1 MRALFC
7 CIPSE
12 GHFRPLL
19 PLARAVIA
27 AGHEVAF
34 ATARDWHP
42 RVEAEGFAA
51 LAAGG
56 SRAELGEQLARVRQ
70 ATLELPPEE
79 RRPLAFSGNFA
90 LVHAP
95 AKLPGLLDVATA
107 YRPDVIVYDGADLA
121 APAVATALGLPSVH
135 HAFGAMIP
143 LAALER
149 AAEEIEPLWLGHGL
163 EPQPYAGVFGGL
175 YVDICPP
182 RLAFEEPLGERVHM
196 QPVGP
201 EPAAAPGWLDELPP
215 PLVYLTLGTIFN
227 EAALFRPLLDSL
239 DGDVSALVTTG
250 RDVDP
255 ATLGAVP
262 SRVRVERFVPQAHV
276 LPHCVAVVT
285 HGGSG
290 TTLGALA
297 HGLPL
302 VLVPQGAD
310 QFDNAARC
318 VAAGTAVVLRPDE
331 LTPNAVRAAL
341 RRVLDEPS
349 YALAAQAL
357 AAEIAAMPTPAETAR
372 AVEEYVSRG

>member
-19 PLARAVIA
+19 PLARALA
-27 AGHEVAF
+27 TAGNEVAF
-34 ATARDWHP
+34 ATALDWHP
-42 RVEAEGFAA
+42 RVEDEGFET

-56 SRAELGEQLARVRQ
+56 SRAELGEQLAKVRQ

-95 AKLPGLLDVATA
+95 AKLESLLNAA
-107 YRPDVIVYDGADLA
+107 EAWRADVIVYDSADLA
-121 APAVATALGLPSVH
+121 APIVAAALGVPSVH

-149 AAEEIEPLWLGHGL
+149 AAIEIAPLWQRHGL
-163 EPQPYAGVFGGL
+163 APQPYAGAFGGL

-182 RLAFEEPLGERVHM
+182 PLAFEQPLGERVLM

-201 EPAAAPGWLDELPP
+201 EPAAAPDWLDELPP
-215 PLVYLTLGTIFN
+215 PLVYVTLGTIFN
-227 EAALFRPLLDSL
+227 EPELFRPLLHSL

-250 RDVDP
+250 RDLDP
-255 ATLGAVP
+255 ATLGDVP
-262 SRVRVERFVPQAHV
+262 PRVRVERFVPQAHV
-276 LPHCVAVVT
+276 LPHCAAVVT

-318 VAAGTAVVLRPDE
+318 VAAGVAVVIGPHE
-331 LTPNAVRAAL
+331 LTGDTVRAAL
-341 RRVLDEPS
+341 RRILDEPS
-349 YALAAQAL
+349 YALAARAV
-357 AAEIAAMPTPAETAR
+357 AAEIAAMPTPEQTAQ
-372 AVEEYVSRG
+372 AVEEFVGRG

>member
-19 PLARAVIA
+19 PLARALA
-27 AGHEVAF
+27 GAGHEVAF
-34 ATARDWHP
+34 ATAREWHA
-42 RVEAEGFAA
+42 RVEDEGFAA

-95 AKLPGLLDVATA
+95 AKLPGLLDVAEA
-107 YRPDVIVYDGADLA
+107 YRADVIVWDSADLA
-121 APAVATALGLPSVH
+121 APAAATALGLPSVH
-135 HAFGAMIP
+135 HSFGAMIP

-149 AAEEIEPLWLGHGL
+149 AADEIAPLWRGHGL
-163 EPQPYAGVFGGL
+163 QPEPYAGAFTGL
-175 YVDICPP
+175 YIDICPP
-182 RLAFEEPLGERVHM
+182 RLAFEEPLGERVRM

-201 EPAAAPGWLDELPP
+201 EPATAPRWLNELPP

-227 EAALFRPLLDSL
+227 EPALFRPLLDSL
-239 DGDVSALVTTG
+239 DGDLSALVTTG
-250 RDVDP
+250 RDLDP

-262 SRVRVERFVPQAHV
+262 SRVRIERFVPQAHV
-276 LPHCVAVVT
+276 LPRCAAVVT

-318 VAAGTAVVLRPDE
+318 VAAGVAVVVRPDE

-357 AAEIAAMPTPAETAR
+357 AEEIGAMPTPVETAH
-372 AVEEYVSRG
+372 AVEAYVARG